1 VLKHVF
7 RLPSSMLKD
16 GAVFQRPKI
25 VVWEGKRQAAGGAE
39 PGDEGEDGR
48 DIGPPSGHYTRL
60 CPEVGAAAV
69 PVARARR
76 TSVASRGSATSFQGL
91 QKGQAEAVVHL
102 MVAAGEPT
110 LDGQLLPGS
119 VLHAKPPTV
128 QLSQLTILIVSSQV
142 VLTVR
147 NGDSDMVAG
156 RVQDVFRAVKA
167 RCVAALLL
175 LACGPLGCGYGP
187 IPVVVAV
194 GAAEGETGG
203 LIDLLVSPFS
213 SCSICVLALLLVFLS
228 TVAL

>member
-1 VLKHVF
+1 MLKHVF

-147 NGDSDMVAG
+147 NGDSDVVAG

-167 RCVAALLL
+167 RCVAALRL
-175 LACGPLGCGYGP
+175 LACGPRVCGYGP
-187 IPVVVAV
+187 IPLAVAE
-194 GAAEGETGG
+194 GAAEGETCG
-203 LIDLLVSPFS
+203 SN
-213 SCSICVLALLLVFLS
+213 
-228 TVAL
+228 